1 MSDALLSFFLQIIR
15 FVLGSYVIILL
26 LRFLMQKLGASWHNQ
41 FSQFV
46 IKLTEKPLMPFRKL
60 IPGVKGFDLS
70 ILFFAFLVQFVGI
83 GLIWLIALGYFPHF
97 VGVLLLTTSSILSK
111 FIHIYIYAIFI
122 NVIASWILPLQMS
135 PVMHIVSLLVD
146 PLLSFIRRYIPLIAG
161 IDLSPIPAL
170 FGLTLL
176 NLLINTPLD
185 NMGMHILMFGL

>member
-15 FVLGSYVIILL
+15 FVVGFYVVVLL
-26 LRFLMQKLGASWHNQ
+26 IRFLMQKLGASWRNQ
-41 FSQFV
+41 VSQFV
-46 IKLTEKPLMPFRKL
+46 IRITEKPLTPFRKI

-70 ILFFAFLVQFVGI
+70 ILVLALIIQFLGT
-83 GLIWLIALGYFPHF
+83 GLIWLIALGHLPHAI
-97 VGVLLLTTSSILSK
+97 GVLLLTLSGIFSK

-122 NVIASWILPLQMS
+122 SVIASWILPLQMS

-170 FGLTLL
+170 FGLTFL

-185 NMGMHILMFGL
+185 NMGMHLLMFGL

>member
-15 FVLGSYVIILL
+15 FTVGAYVVVLL

-46 IKLTEKPLMPFRKL
+46 IKITEKPLVPFRKI

-70 ILFFAFLVQFVGI
+70 ILVFAFSIQFLGT
-83 GLIWLIALGYFPHF
+83 GFIWLVALGHFPHAI
-97 VGVLLLTTSSILSK
+97 GVLLLTLSSIFSK

-122 NVIASWILPLQMS
+122 SVIASWILPLQMS

-170 FGLTLL
+170 FGLTFL

-185 NMGMHILMFGL
+185 NMGMHLLMFGL

>member
-15 FVLGSYVIILL
+15 FSVGFYVVILL
-26 LRFLMQKLGASWHNQ
+26 LRFLMQKLGASWRNQ

-46 IKLTEKPLMPFRKL
+46 IKITEKPLAPFRKI

-70 ILFFAFLVQFVGI
+70 ILVFAFILQFLGT
-83 GLIWLIALGYFPHF
+83 GLIWLIALRAMPHAA
-97 VGVLLLTTSSILSK
+97 GVLLLTISSIFSK
-111 FIHIYIYAIFI
+111 FLHIYIYAIFL

-135 PVMHIVSLLVD
+135 PMMNIVSLLVD

-176 NLLINTPLD
+176 NLLVNTPLD

>member
-1 MSDALLSFFLQIIR
+1 MSDTLLSFLLQIIR
-15 FVLGSYVIILL
+15 FVVGSYVIVLL

-41 FSQFV
+41 VSQFV
-46 IKLTEKPLMPFRKL
+46 IKLTEKPLIPFRKV

-70 ILFFAFLVQFVGI
+70 ILVFAFVVQFLGV
-83 GLIWLIALGYFPHF
+83 GLIWLIALGYIPHF
-97 VGVLLLTTSSILSK
+97 IGILLLTLSSIFSK
-111 FIHIYIYAIFI
+111 LIHIYIYAIFI

-135 PVMHIVSLLVD
+135 SVMHIVSLLVD

-170 FGLTLL
+170 FGLTFL

-185 NMGMHILMFGL
+185 NMGTHILMFGL

>member
-1 MSDALLSFFLQIIR
+1 MPDALLSFFLQVIR
-15 FVLGSYVIILL
+15 FAVGAYVVVLL
-26 LRFLMQKLGASWHNQ
+26 LRFLMQKLGASWNNQ
-41 FSQFV
+41 LSQFV
-46 IKLTEKPLMPFRKL
+46 IKLTEKPLIPFRKI

-70 ILFFAFLVQFVGI
+70 ILVFAFIVQFLGV

-97 VGVLLLTTSSILSK
+97 VGVLLLTLSGIFSK
-111 FIHIYIYAIFI
+111 FIHIYIYAIFL

-135 PVMHIVSLLVD
+135 PVMHVVSLLVD

-170 FGLTLL
+170 FGLTFL
-176 NLLINTPLD
+176 NLLINTPLN